1 MPKLCSLA
9 GSLVFFWFIATAVL
23 SVRYVFQDPKF
34 DYRFLIVGALIP
46 DVVDVFFGG
55 ARVLHTLVFSVALL
69 VVVML
74 LTRAKRAMRRQYLP
88 LAIGTFIH
96 LVFDGAFTK
105 TKVFWWPFG
114 GFSFDGASLPVAD
127 RMTLNI
133 LLEVV
138 GLVLVIRLARQHG
151 LGEAGRRREFF
162 RTGVLSPINA
172 SDGH

>member
-1 MPKLCSLA
+1 MA
-9 GSLVFFWFIATAVL
+9 GLLVLFWFIATAVL

-34 DYRFLIVGALIP
+34 DYRFLIVGALLP

-55 ARVLHTLVFSVALL
+55 ARVLHTLVFSVVLL

-96 LVFDGAFTK
+96 IVFDGAFTK

-127 RMTLNI
+127 RMTLNV

-151 LGEAGRRREFF
+151 LGDAARRKAFF
-162 RTGVLSPINA
+162 QTGVPAPLEA
-172 SDGH
+172 REGQ

>member
-1 MPKLCSLA
+1 MA
-9 GSLVFFWFIATAVL
+9 GLLVLFWFIATAVL

-34 DYRFLIVGALIP
+34 DYRFLIVGALLP

-55 ARVLHTLVFSVALL
+55 ARVLHTLVFSVVLL

-88 LAIGTFIH
+88 IAIGTFIH

-127 RMTLNI
+127 RMTLNV

-151 LGEAGRRREFF
+151 LGDAARRKAFF
-162 RTGVLSPINA
+162 QTGVLVPLEA
-172 SDGH
+172 REGQ

>member
-1 MPKLCSLA
+1 ML
-9 GSLVFFWFIATAVL
+9 FWFIATAVL

-34 DYRFLIVGALIP
+34 DYRFLIVGALLP
-46 DVVDVFFGG
+46 DAVDVFFGG
-55 ARVLHTLVFSVALL
+55 ARVLHTLVFSVGLM

-74 LTRAKRAMRRQYLP
+74 FTRGKRATRRQYLP
-88 LAIGTFIH
+88 LAIGTFVH

-133 LLEVV
+133 LLELI
-138 GLVLVIRLARQHG
+138 GLVLLVRLARQHG
-151 LGEAGRRREFF
+151 LGDAARRKAFF
-162 RTGVLSPINA
+162 QTGVLVPLDA
-172 SDGH
+172 RAGE